1 MLKTILTIALLA
13 TALPAAAQ
21 TEKVTREV
29 HVSYADLDLRSPD
42 GVKALDHRLRVAIAQ
57 VCPET
62 QPQDRQIASSVLR
75 CRHAAHI
82 GAAAQRAAALAAIE
96 ARTQVASI
104 TR

>member
-21 TEKVTREV
+21 TEKVTRVV
-29 HVSYADLDLRSPD
+29 HVSYADLDLRQPGD
-42 GVKALDHRLRVAIAQ
+42 VKIFDRRLRVAIGQ

-62 QPQDRQIASSVLR
+62 QPQDRQSSFAVLR
-75 CRHAAHI
+75 CRSAAHA
-82 GAAAQRAAALAAIE
+82 GAAAQRAAALAASNT
-96 ARTQVASI
+96 RTQTASI